1 MSDAYDEMLRD
12 LWEEVI
18 KVIEQSFS
26 LSGI

>member
-12 LWEEVI
+12 LWEEVT

-26 LSGI
+26 LSAI